1 MTAELD
7 KVHIEPLDLDN
18 YQVWSSKMKFLLV
31 TKGLWSAVR
40 PAAGAVVPPDVSD
53 KAIAVIGLN
62 VKEHHLSTVNDAAS
76 AEALWTTLQQGY
88 QARALP
94 RMLQLRQQLTTLK
107 KVPGEAV
114 PKYIARAKEL
124 WRDLV
129 ACGANVTEQDV
140 VIAVLAG
147 LSKEYETLVTVLE
160 ANNQALTL
168 DSLLPRLLV
177 VENRLGR
184 AEEETK
190 ALLTA
195 QHQARVYKKGK
206 GQGRDKS
213 WGKGNGKGK
222 TKGTCWGCGQPG
234 HHRSECPRDAKPV
247 GQNSHDKK
255 PLAFMVTEGLNLDDG
270 MQALVID
277 SDDEEDLMGPVAVVA
292 AAGGACDCGLWQ
304 SGHCNCCG
312 CGQGGSDP
320 DNSLAQCSPCAR
332 PVGKP
337 GVCQTGNSQ
346 GHSGHL

>member
-1 MTAELD
+1 MTAEFD

-31 TKGLWSAVR
+31 TKGLWSAVQ
-40 PAAGAVVPPDVSD
+40 PAAGAVVPTDAND
-53 KAIAVIGLN
+53 KAIAAIGLN

-88 QARALP
+88 QARTLP

-129 ACGANVTEQDV
+129 ACGANISEQDV
-140 VIAVLAG
+140 VVAVLAG
-147 LSKEYETLVTVLE
+147 LPKEYETLVTVLE

-190 ALLTA
+190 ALLTTR
-195 QHQARVYKKGK
+195 HQARDFKKGK

-213 WGKGNGKGK
+213 WSKGNGQGK
-222 TKGTCWGCGQPG
+222 TKGKCWGCGQPG
-234 HHRSECPRDAKPV
+234 HHRSECPRD
-247 GQNSHDKK
+247 
-255 PLAFMVTEGLNLDDG
+255 
-270 MQALVID
+270 
-277 SDDEEDLMGPVAVVA
+277 
-292 AAGGACDCGLWQ
+292 
-304 SGHCNCCG
+304 
-312 CGQGGSDP
+312 
-320 DNSLAQCSPCAR
+320 
-332 PVGKP
+332 GKS
-337 GVCQTGNSQ
+337 C
-346 GHSGHL
+346 